1 MPTPN
6 ARACLR
12 IVRIGCLAG
21 GIAVGGAKPKT
32 SSMYTSARSSFV
44 PGSPRIHV
52 TSLDSTSVTANWRS
66 SSLRWA
72 R

>member
-32 SSMYTSARSSFV
+32 SSM
-44 PGSPRIHV
+44 
-52 TSLDSTSVTANWRS
+52 
-66 SSLRWA
+66 
-72 R
+72 